1 MKSEPHIS
9 EHEGEQPRRGLTRRR
24 LLQNAGVLGLTA
36 AVGGSVGAGPGIAAV
51 TSAMAVASASSLTLT
66 PEQEEGPF
74 YVAIEKIRKNITL
87 GRTGVP
93 LHLKIKLED
102 TSGKPI
108 KGAACDIWQCD
119 ALGVYSD
126 ESSESTV
133 GQTWLRGV
141 QFTDAHGLAEFITV
155 YPGHYAGR
163 TTHVH
168 VHVHIAGKAAA
179 GTYSGGH
186 IAHTGQLLFDDSI
199 TSEVYQ
205 LAPYTSDTAT
215 RVLNTSDRVYE
226 DQGGSKSML
235 KLTRLGSTV
244 AAGFV
249 GAVTLIVN
257 PEATPA
263 LIGATSS
270 GTSGSTGAPG
280 GAGGTP
286 PSSTGTTTTATTTT
300 TTTTTT
306 AAT

>member
-1 MKSEPHIS
+1 MKSESHITENDR
-9 EHEGEQPRRGLTRRR
+9 EHPRPGLTRRR

-51 TSAMAVASASSLTLT
+51 SSAVALATASSLTLT

-102 TSGKPI
+102 VSGNPI
-108 KGAACDIWQCD
+108 QGAACDIWQCD
-119 ALGVYSD
+119 ASGVYSD

-141 QFTDAHGLAEFITV
+141 QFTDAHGLAEFTTI

-168 VHVHIAGKAAA
+168 VKVHVAGKAS
-179 GTYSGGH
+179 GSTYSGGH
-186 IAHTGQLLFDDSI
+186 VAHTGQLLFNDLI

-215 RVLNTSDRVYE
+215 RVLNNSDRVYE
-226 DQGGSKSML
+226 DQGGSKSVL
-235 KLTRLGSTV
+235 KLTKLGSTV
-244 AAGFV
+244 ADGFL

-257 PEATPA
+257 PKATPA

-270 GTSGSTGAPG
+270 GSGGSTGAPG
-280 GAGGTP
+280 GTGGTP
-286 PSSTGTTTTATTTT
+286 PSGTGTTTT
-300 TTTTTT
+300 TTTMAT
-306 AAT
+306 ATVTSH

>member
-1 MKSEPHIS
+1 MKSESHIQENES
-9 EHEGEQPRRGLTRRR
+9 EQPRPGLTRRR
-24 LLQNAGVLGLTA
+24 LLENAGVLGLTA
-36 AVGGSVGAGPGIAAV
+36 AVGGGVGTGPGVAAV
-51 TSAMAVASASSLTLT
+51 TSAVALATASSLTLT

-87 GRTGVP
+87 GRPGVP
-93 LHLKIKLED
+93 LNLKIKLED

-141 QFTDAHGLAEFITV
+141 QFTDAHGLAEFITI

-168 VHVHIAGKAAA
+168 VHVAGKADG

-186 IAHTGQLLFDDSI
+186 VAHTGQLLFDDSI

-205 LAPYTSDTAT
+205 LAPYTSDTAS

-226 DQGGSKSML
+226 DQGGSKSAL
-235 KLTRLGSTV
+235 KLTKLGRTV
-244 AAGFV
+244 ADGFL

-257 PEATPA
+257 PKATPA

-270 GTSGSTGAPG
+270 GTGGSAGAPG
-280 GAGGTP
+280 GAGGMP
-286 PSSTGTTTTATTTT
+286 PSGTGTTTT

-306 AAT
+306 T